1 MVTVNHTA
9 DPYTDVLDDLAE
21 TTAEAQR
28 MLDER
33 DMKVIAAF
41 ARGASL
47 RRIADAAGMTHVG
60 VKKLVERRAPDFA
73 MVGPDGRT
81 FAIAEVKANATGASP
96 EWSADLLRRFTVVAT
111 FRYDPET
118 GERMTE

>member
-1 MVTVNHTA
+1 VVTVKHTA

-28 MLDER
+28 LLDER
-33 DMKVIAAF
+33 DMKVIAAY

-47 RRIADAAGMTHVG
+47 RRIAESAGMTHVG

-73 MVGPDGRT
+73 MVGPDGEIY
-81 FAIAEVKANATGASP
+81 AIAEVKTNATGVNP
-96 EWSADLLRRFTVVAT
+96 EWSADLLRRFTVVHT
-111 FRYDPET
+111 FRYDPDT
-118 GERMTE
+118 GEAVTE

>member
-9 DPYTDVLDDLAE
+9 DPYADVLDELSE

-28 MLDER
+28 LLDER

-60 VKKLVERRAPDFA
+60 VKKLVERREHDFV
-73 MVGPDGRT
+73 MVGPDGT
-81 FAIAEVKANATGASP
+81 PYAIAEVKTNATGANP
-96 EWSADLLRRFTVVAT
+96 EWSADLLRHFTVVAT

-118 GERMTE
+118 GERVTE